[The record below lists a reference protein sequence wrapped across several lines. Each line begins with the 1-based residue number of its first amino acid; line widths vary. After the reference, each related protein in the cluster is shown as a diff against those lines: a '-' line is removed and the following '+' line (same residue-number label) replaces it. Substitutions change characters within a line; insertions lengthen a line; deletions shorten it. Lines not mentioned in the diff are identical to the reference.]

1 MPDEDKLGP
10 AGPVQPPADEGISIE
25 FVEHEGGDDE
35 APSAPPSRGRS
46 EPETGILEIPVEPEG
61 PKATG
66 RELELETQVAKL
78 EDQLLRR
85 RADFDNY
92 RRRQE
97 REREEL
103 QRQATAHVVE
113 ALLPA
118 LDDLDRAVDAVRQE
132 VSEDHLQGLLLVRRQ
147 VFETLGKM
155 GIEEI
160 EALGQPF
167 DPAFHEAVC
176 MAARPDVPPM
186 TVTAVFQKGYTLGG
200 RLLKPSRV
208 EVNSGAPGGEQGAAD
223 V

>member
-10 AGPVQPPADEGISIE
+10 DGPAQPPADEDISIE
-25 FVEHEGGDDE
+25 FVDTSDGEDF
-35 APSAPPSRGRS
+35 PLSAPASAGPS
-46 EPETGILEIPVEPEG
+46 EPETGILEISMEPESSG
-61 PKATG
+61 AG
-66 RELELETQVAKL
+66 ERELELETKVAKL
-78 EDQLLRR
+78 EDQILRR

-92 RRRQE
+92 RRRQD

-103 QRQATAHVVE
+103 QRQTTAQVVE

-147 VFETLGKM
+147 VIETLGKL

-167 DPAFHEAVC
+167 DPAFHEAVS

-186 TVTAVFQKGYTLGG
+186 TVTSVFQKGYTLGG

-208 EVNSGAPGGEQGAAD
+208 EVNSGAPRGEQGAAD